1 MKGNLTLA
9 LRCPLYLAITDLF
22 AHAFALGNFLV
33 PIVTGHLVS
42 DPFCRLLG
50 AGLSFFAGANMMV
63 TALITVLAFFS
74 VCKDKKIDIGKYDWK
89 LIVTI
94 VFTMVIIIAVSFPSF
109 GPDGIWCFC
118 SIEGENPILLYFATY
133 FPSAMF
139 LALCLFSIYIMVYL
153 RRNENEL
160 IEKKD
165 HIMNFQKVRK
175 EYKMLQ
181 VRMLRKQMVY
191 VLFYVI
197 QWGPVLPYMIR
208 RTTSFIPEESLF
220 VVLTLSISMNLGG
233 VLNLIGLVINE

>member
-1 MKGNLTLA
+1 
-9 LRCPLYLAITDLF
+9 
-22 AHAFALGNFLV
+22 
-33 PIVTGHLVS
+33 
-42 DPFCRLLG
+42 
-50 AGLSFFAGANMMV
+50 
-63 TALITVLAFFS
+63 
-74 VCKDKKIDIGKYDWK
+74 
-89 LIVTI
+89 
-94 VFTMVIIIAVSFPSF
+94 
-109 GPDGIWCFC
+109 
-118 SIEGENPILLYFATY
+118 
-133 FPSAMF
+133 
-139 LALCLFSIYIMVYL
+139 MVYL

-220 VVLTLSISMNLGG
+220 VVLTLPISMNLGG